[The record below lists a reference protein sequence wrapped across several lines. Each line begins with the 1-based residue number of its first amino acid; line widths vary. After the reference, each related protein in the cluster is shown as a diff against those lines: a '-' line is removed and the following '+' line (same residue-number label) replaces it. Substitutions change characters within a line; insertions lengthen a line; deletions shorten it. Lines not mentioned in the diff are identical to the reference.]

1 MKLLAER
8 VGFEPTDAFT
18 SPVFKTGAFDH
29 SAISP
34 CVKALLMPDA
44 SNILP
49 CGAGFVNKKNCNFFA
64 KNLKLGVEKGK
75 ELWYY
80 Q

>member
-1 MKLLAER
+1 MGTSAGMNLLAER

-49 CGAGFVNKKNCNFFA
+49 CAADFVNKKNRNIF
-64 KNLKLGVEKGK
+64 EKI
-75 ELWYY
+75 
-80 Q
+80 

>member
-1 MKLLAER
+1 MNPRGAFYTPYSLSRGAPSATWVLLHIAELRIKLAER

-34 CVKALLMPDA
+34 DIKAWGHSQAQD
-44 SNILP
+44 I
-49 CGAGFVNKKNCNFFA
+49 
-64 KNLKLGVEKGK
+64 
-75 ELWYY
+75 Y
-80 Q
+80 